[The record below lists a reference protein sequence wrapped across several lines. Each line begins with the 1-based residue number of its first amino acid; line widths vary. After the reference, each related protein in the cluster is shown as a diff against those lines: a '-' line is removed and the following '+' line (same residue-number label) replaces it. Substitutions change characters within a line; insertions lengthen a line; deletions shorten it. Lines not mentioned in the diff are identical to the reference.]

1 MTKKRKS
8 NFKWIVTGVIVAAV
22 AVVALTFLMKPTPS
36 PYESVIAKTGDITTY
51 YSFSGNVETKDRQT
65 VTSEKVM
72 QVSEILVNEGD
83 VVKEGTALIKTTAGE
98 EIKSK
103 ISGEIVNINVEED
116 AQVMAG
122 TKLLDVVD
130 YDNLEIKVK
139 VDEYDIAALEK
150 GKEASI
156 KIGAINQEI
165 KGEISSISK
174 EGQIMNGVTF
184 FTATIDLEKNESIRN
199 GMSAE
204 VKIISNQVSGVVT
217 LPMTAIQFN
226 EYNEPY
232 ILKQGESDTVVKE
245 EITTGINDGLTVEV
259 KSGIV
264 SGETILYTKTAAT
277 EGMAFPGGGINETGG
292 NV

>member
-36 PYESVIAKTGDITTY
+36 PYESVVAKTADITTY
-51 YSFSGNVETKDRQT
+51 YSFSGNVETKDRQA

-72 QVSEILVNEGD
+72 QVSKILVSEGD
-83 VVKEGTALIKTTAGE
+83 IVKEGTVLMKTTAGE
-98 EIKSK
+98 ELKSK
-103 ISGEIVNINVEED
+103 ISGEIVNLNVEED

-139 VDEYDIAALEK
+139 VDEYDIAAIER
-150 GKEASI
+150 GKEASV

-165 KGEISSISK
+165 KGNISSISK

-184 FTATIDLEKNESIRN
+184 FTATIDLEENESIRN

-204 VKIISNQVSGVVT
+204 VKIISNKVSGVVT

-232 ILKQGESDTVVKE
+232 ILKQGESDTVVKKE
-245 EITTGINDGLTVEV
+245 LTTGINDGITVEV

-277 EGMAFPGGGINETGG
+277 GGLEFPGGGINGTGG